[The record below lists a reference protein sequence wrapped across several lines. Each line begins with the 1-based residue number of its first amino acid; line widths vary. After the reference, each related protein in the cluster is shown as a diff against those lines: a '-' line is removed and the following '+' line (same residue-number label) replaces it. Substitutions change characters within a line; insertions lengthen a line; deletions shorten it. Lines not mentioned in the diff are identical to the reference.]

1 MRREL
6 RLRRV
11 ERLLLVAV
19 KLLDSIDSIFRMRRL
34 RPMLASL
41 AISLSLLPAAAAQ
54 RESAMDLHGTAR
66 VGGRPVQN
74 AVIWLDAPSLPAAP
88 RVGPRVVLD
97 QRNLAF
103 SPHVLAVRVGTTVD
117 FPNNDR
123 VFHNVFSFREGKVFN
138 LGLYPVGTSRP
149 VLFDRP
155 GLSRIFCN
163 IHPNMAAYV
172 MAVDTPYFAVS
183 DQAGAFAIRGAAPRD
198 YRYHA
203 WRPGGM
209 EISGDWTPSADR
221 LAVDWP

>member
-1 MRREL
+1 
-6 RLRRV
+6 
-11 ERLLLVAV
+11 
-19 KLLDSIDSIFRMRRL
+19 
-34 RPMLASL
+34 MLASL

-54 RESAMDLHGTAR
+54 RDSSIDLRGVAR

-74 AVIWLDAPSLPAAP
+74 AVIWLEAPGVASAP
-88 RVGPRVVLD
+88 RAGARVVLD

-149 VLFDRP
+149 VLFDRA

-172 MAVDTPYFAVS
+172 MAVDSPYFAVS
-183 DQAGAFAIRGAAPRD
+183 DQAGDFSIRAVVPHD

-203 WRPGGM
+203 WRPGGAQ
-209 EISGDWTPSADR
+209 ISGAWTPNADR
-221 LAVDWP
+221 LTIDWP